1 VSALGSAARVS
12 QSEPISRPKPQRD
25 AEIRLLPPRPPRPAV
40 AAPVAAPHRT
50 GLGAFMGLLVGVLA
64 SGLFGLLLLNTTLGE
79 GSFRIKAMQNAV
91 SQLSDQSQQLQQQV
105 ALAESPIALQQ
116 RASALG
122 MVPSGSPVF
131 LRLTDGRVLGVPV
144 PAVAPP
150 KLLPPVVVKPTV
162 APTKPT
168 VVPTKPTTATANAPT
183 KTTTGTTK
191 AKPKH

>member
-1 VSALGSAARVS
+1 VSALESAARVS
-12 QSEPISRPKPQRD
+12 HSEPISRPKTQRD
-25 AEIRLLPPRPPRPAV
+25 AQIHLLPSRTPRSAV
-40 AAPVAAPHRT
+40 AAPVAAPHRA
-50 GLGAFMGLLVGVLA
+50 GLGAFIGLLVGVLA

-105 ALAESPIALQQ
+105 ALAESPVALQQ

-144 PAVAPP
+144 PAVALPR
-150 KLLPPVVVKPTV
+150 LLPPVVVKPTSL
-162 APTKPT
+162 PTKPT
-168 VVPTKPTTATANAPT
+168 VVPITITTAKALAN
-183 KTTTGTTK
+183 TTTGTTK

>member
-1 VSALGSAARVS
+1 MSALGSAARVS
-12 QSEPISRPKPQRD
+12 HSEPISRPKPQRD
-25 AEIRLLPPRPPRPAV
+25 ADIRILSPRSPRSVV
-40 AAPVAAPHRT
+40 AAPAAAPRRA

-105 ALAESPIALQQ
+105 ALAESPIALEQ

-150 KLLPPVVVKPTV
+150 KLLPPLV
-162 APTKPT
+162 PTKPT
-168 VVPTKPTTATANAPT
+168 VVPIKITTAKASAN
-183 KTTTGTTK
+183 TTTGSTK